1 MDFRNRKKELE
12 EQKTNA
18 KEGLEQFAK
27 DYGLS
32 IPISEEVLSKI
43 SDDIISYE
51 QQLQD
56 KVELLKKLE
65 HFKTQHPEYKDGLPQ
80 EEFGQEELP
89 STEILIEEE
98 KNTKGKQRVTN
109 EELQAARNKRKE
121 LLNKI
126 EQIPD
131 IEDQIKRLKIERK
144 NAENSRD
151 ILDKTLSLLET
162 AKSNLS
168 TQYVGGVEQNFSKY
182 MQELM
187 GNDFNNAMVDH
198 DLKIQV
204 DEKGEAREIGY
215 FSAGMADCMMLCM
228 RLALIDA
235 LFKQEEPFIILDDP
249 FVNLDDAHTSYALE
263 MLKKIA
269 QDKQIIYMVC
279 NSSRN

>member
-1 MDFRNRKKELE
+1 MRTLFSEYKRASKNVMDFRNRKKELE

-98 KNTKGKQRVTN
+98 KITKEKQRVTN
-109 EELQAARNKRKE
+109 EELQVARNKRKE

-131 IEDQIKRLKIERK
+131 MEDQIKRLKIERK
-144 NAENSRD
+144 N
-151 ILDKTLSLLET
+151 
-162 AKSNLS
+162 
-168 TQYVGGVEQNFSKY
+168 
-182 MQELM
+182 
-187 GNDFNNAMVDH
+187 
-198 DLKIQV
+198 
-204 DEKGEAREIGY
+204 
-215 FSAGMADCMMLCM
+215 
-228 RLALIDA
+228 
-235 LFKQEEPFIILDDP
+235 
-249 FVNLDDAHTSYALE
+249 
-263 MLKKIA
+263 
-269 QDKQIIYMVC
+269 
-279 NSSRN
+279 

>member
-279 NSSRN
+279 NSSRT